1 MRDDKI
7 LWFISQIQQKA
18 MVRAVVPLPNKN
30 ELLSPSVKVVCHSPA
45 WGIIEFEGSAEKGFQ
60 RGDIIK
66 LAKQPFDQ
74 GYILLENETL
84 SKIERRALAKIK
96 ARGKG
101 QAVVRAVVP
110 LPNTNANQEQ
120 YVKVICHGPK
130 CGEIEI
136 KEPATKGI
144 QRGDIIDVW
153 QIKKTIN
160 QTEYYHY
167 QIVDNETLSK
177 IKNHAFARI
186 LSKFTEEERR
196 KIQIV
201 ANRQRKNQSQNTK

>member
-18 MVRAVVPLPNKN
+18 VVRAVVPLPNKN
-30 ELLSPSVKVVCHSPA
+30 EHLSPTVKVVCYSPV
-45 WGIIEFEGSAEKGFQ
+45 WGIFEFEANAEKGFQ

-74 GYILLENETL
+74 GYTLLENETL

-110 LPNTNANQEQ
+110 LPSTNANQEQ
-120 YVKVICHGPK
+120 YIKVICHGPK

-136 KEPATKGI
+136 KAPATEGI

-153 QIKKTIN
+153 QTKNTIT

-167 QIVDNETLSK
+167 QIVGNETLSK
-177 IKNHAFARI
+177 IKDHAFARI
-186 LSKFTEEERR
+186 LSEFTEEERR
-196 KIQIV
+196 KIRFF
-201 ANRQRKNQSQNTK
+201 ANRQRRTRSQNTK